1 MTTRT
6 ALVLFGTRPEAI
18 KVAPVIFAL
27 RESGTIE
34 PVVAVT
40 AQHREMLDQVL
51 ELFGIRPAFDLGL
64 MRESQSLAELTARIV
79 TGVGGVIRE
88 VRPDVVLVQGDT
100 TTTFAG
106 ALSAF
111 YEHVPVAHVEAGYR
125 TGNRYL
131 PYPEEI
137 NRRLVSELADLHLA
151 ANETCAANLRAEGHP
166 ATDIHVVG
174 NTGIDAL
181 FRVLAGPRDPA
192 GSPARIERSSHFL
205 VLMTMHRRES
215 WGGAIA
221 QACRAARTILERNRD
236 TEIVFATHL
245 NPVVR
250 EAAASELAGVERVRL
265 VPALGYAEFARL
277 LEAAD
282 IVMSDS
288 GGVHEEALALGKP
301 LLLLRDVSEWP
312 EAIEAGLVRLVGS
325 DETAIVTESE
335 RALAFLREGGTWPR
349 ATNPLA
355 DGHAAERVVR
365 HLADYLEGRAS

>member
-1 MTTRT
+1 
-6 ALVLFGTRPEAI
+6 
-18 KVAPVIFAL
+18 
-27 RESGTIE
+27 
-34 PVVAVT
+34 
-40 AQHREMLDQVL
+40 
-51 ELFGIRPAFDLGL
+51 
-64 MRESQSLAELTARIV
+64 MRESQTLAELTARIV
-79 TGVGGVIRE
+79 TGVGSVIRE

-125 TGNRYL
+125 TGNRYV

-166 ATDIHVVG
+166 ATAIHVVG

-181 FRVLAGPRDPA
+181 FQVLARPRGPA
-192 GSPARIERSSHFL
+192 GSPARIERSARFL

-236 TEIVFATHL
+236 TEVVFATHL
-245 NPVVR
+245 NPIVR

-265 VPALGYAEFARL
+265 VPAVGYEEFARL
-277 LEAAD
+277 LESAD

-288 GGVHEEALALGKP
+288 GGVHEESLALGKP

-312 EAIEAGLVRLVGS
+312 EAIKAGLVRLVGS
-325 DETAIVTESE
+325 DETSIVTEAE
-335 RALAFLREGGTWPR
+335 RTLTFLRGGGAWPR
-349 ATNPLA
+349 VTNPLA
-355 DGHAAERVVR
+355 DGRSADRVVR
-365 HLADYLEGRAS
+365 HLAAYLEGGQS